1 MNASTPVR
9 SSETAVPRLPLWAA
23 AAVGLIAVAA
33 ALAAGHLVAALI
45 DPFASPFLAVG
56 NTAIDLTPHPVKDLA
71 IRTFGEHDKIV
82 LLAGMACVIAAA
94 AVLSGLLSR
103 RGPLPGTVLAATL
116 GVLGVAAVLTRPT
129 LGPIAVLAPLTSL
142 VVGVLVFRWLHRL
155 ARHVPVGKPGE
166 DESKPVGTTVD
177 GAGPTRTR
185 ALDWSVPGLGRR
197 RFLITSTAVAAAAG
211 ATAVTGQLVGGRVD
225 VEASRRSIRLTP
237 DVTAPPIPSGA
248 DFTGDGTPKFITSNA
263 DFYRVDTALSV
274 PRLRAQDWRLRVHGL
289 VDRELVLTYDDL
301 LNRPLVEKTISLCCV
316 SNEVG
321 GPYISTTNFI
331 GVSLSDILAE
341 AGVRPGADQLATR
354 SVDGWT
360 CGTPVEDIMR
370 PGSDALLA
378 IGMNGEPLPAE
389 HGFPV
394 RMVVPG
400 LYGFVSAT
408 KWLVDAELTT
418 FADFDAYWVKRDWA
432 RRAPIKTMSRIDRP
446 KPFEQVPA
454 GRFVVAGVA
463 WAQHRGVDKVEVRVD
478 GGPWLTTTLSTE
490 VNVDTWRMWRAELDL
505 PAGSHTVEVR
515 ATDRTGYTQTS
526 DRAEPIPDGAAGW
539 HTIVF
544 TARP

>member
-1 MNASTPVR
+1 MNATTR
-9 SSETAVPRLPLWAA
+9 RQRDDPRLPLWAA
-23 AAVGLIAVAA
+23 VAAGLLAVAA
-33 ALAAGHLVAALI
+33 ALAAGHLVAALV

-56 NTAIDLTPHPVKDLA
+56 NTAIDLTPHPVKDFA
-71 IRTFGEHDKIV
+71 IRTFGEDDKLV
-82 LLAGMACVIAAA
+82 LLAGMAVVIAGA
-94 AVLSGLLSR
+94 AVVAGLLSR
-103 RGPLPGTVLAATL
+103 RGALPGTVLAGGL
-116 GVLGVAAVLTRPT
+116 GVVGIVAVLARPT
-129 LGPIAVLAPLTSL
+129 LGVTAVLAPVISL

-155 ARHVPVGKPGE
+155 ARRPAGE
-166 DESKPVGTTVD
+166 PPEDATVD
-177 GAGPTRTR
+177 GPSTRPV
-185 ALDWSVPGLGRR
+185 DWRVPGLGRR
-197 RFLITSTAVAAAAG
+197 RFLVTSTAVAAAAG
-211 ATAVTGQLVGGRVD
+211 ATAAAGQFLGGRVD

-237 DVTAPPIPSGA
+237 DVTAPPIPEGA
-248 DFTGDGTPKFITSNA
+248 DFAGDGTPTFLTSNA

-274 PRLRAQDWRLRVHGL
+274 PRVRAQDWRVRVHGM

-301 LNRPLVEKTISLCCV
+301 LARPLVEKTISLCCV

-321 GPYISTTNFI
+321 GPYISTTTFI

-341 AGVRPGADQLATR
+341 AGIRPGSDQIATR

-360 CGTPVEDIMR
+360 CGTPVEDVMR

-378 IGMNGEPLPAE
+378 VGMNGEPLPVE

-432 RRAPIKTMSRIDRP
+432 RRAPIKTMSRVDRP
-446 KPFEQVPA
+446 KAFEQVPA
-454 GRFVVAGVA
+454 GRFVAAGVA

-478 GGPWLTTTLSTE
+478 GGPWQATTLSTE
-490 VNVDTWRMWRAELDL
+490 VTVDTWRMWRAELDL
-505 PAGSHTVEVR
+505 PAGSHTLEVR

-526 DRAEPIPDGAAGW
+526 ERAEPIPDGAAGW